1 MAGAAD
7 PTSPADPND
16 SASPPRQPL
25 IPLHHLPPLPPL
37 RLAVVGH
44 VEVVTFLRVA
54 RIPSPGAI
62 CRASEGMDLPAGGGA
77 VVAVQ
82 LAKLT
87 GQRVAFFTALGR
99 DRVGEQAA
107 ADLEALGLEPR
118 VAWREAPTRRGV
130 SWVDGHGERTIT
142 VLGDRLMPCADDPLP
157 WSALADAD
165 GVFVTA
171 TDAAG
176 LRRARQARV
185 LAATPR
191 VGLAVLRESGVHLD
205 ALVGS
210 ALDPAEALPD
220 PLPLPPPRHVI
231 ATEAG
236 AGSRATP
243 GGAFL
248 APPLSD
254 PLVDAYGA
262 GDSFAA
268 GLSAALAAHWSLAA
282 AISLG
287 SHCGAACLR
296 GFGPYA
302 RQLEAPELGQATSA
316 S

>member
-1 MAGAAD
+1 
-7 PTSPADPND
+7 
-16 SASPPRQPL
+16 
-25 IPLHHLPPLPPL
+25 LPPL

-44 VEVVTFLRVA
+44 VEVVTFLRVP
-54 RIPSPGAI
+54 RLPEPGAI
-62 CRASEGMDLPAGGGA
+62 CRASAGMDLPAGGGA

-82 LAKLT
+82 MARLT
-87 GQRVAFFTALGR
+87 GQRVVFFTALGR

-107 ADLEALGLEPR
+107 ADLEALGLELR

-130 SWVDGHGERTIT
+130 SWVDGEGERTIT
-142 VLGDRLMPCADDPLP
+142 VLGERLCPGGEDPLP
-157 WSALADAD
+157 WSELAEAE

-176 LRRARQARV
+176 LRLARRSPL

-191 VGLAVLRESGVHLD
+191 LGWSVVEESGVRLD

-220 PLPLPPPRHVI
+220 PLPPPPPRQVI

-236 AGSRATP
+236 AGCRATP
-243 GGAFL
+243 GGAFA
-248 APPLSD
+248 APTLEAPG
-254 PLVDAYGA
+254 VDAYGA

-268 GLSAALAAHWSLAA
+268 GVSAGLAARWSLLE

-287 SHCGAACLR
+287 SHCGAACLG

-302 RQLEAPELGQATSA
+302 AQLTLQNPPGPRPPTPPAG
-316 S
+316 